1 MVGVPQDLK
10 QSHWLWGVACV
21 SFAIAVMLFFAPN
34 PAYAE
39 YQLGDVRFTLSELL
53 IFVAL
58 AAAWGDARR
67 QIMDI
72 RRELDRL
79 LAAKKED

>member
-1 MVGVPQDLK
+1 MGGVPKDVK
-10 QSHWLWGVACV
+10 PSRWLWGIACAAFTAGMV
-21 SFAIAVMLFFAPN
+21 LFFFPS

-39 YQLGDVRFTLSELL
+39 FQLGDVRFTLSELL

-58 AAAWGDARR
+58 GAAWGDARR

-79 LAAKKED
+79 LAAQKED